1 MMYHSFAKI
10 YLKACF
16 FMLRLHT
23 HTLRK
28 KTVSTF
34 TVRDPKIAPFPTG
47 DNICRHTK
55 AHDNLSILW
64 KNKAIKTENT
74 MEQSVTV

>member
-1 MMYHSFAKI
+1 M
-10 YLKACF
+10 F
-16 FMLRLHT
+16 FYAYATYT
-23 HTLRK
+23 HIKKK